1 MLLAQATPVSVQGNK
16 LPETQSRFITRALG
30 CHSGERSRSIHQEML
45 GLLRAPH
52 MPGSGTVRVENSD
65 IDSVGGPLKVVSQMS
80 QALHCARATRTGPD
94 NSQVEFILGI
104 LRRGAHCPRVLP
116 FGQGEREAHR
126 LSP

>member
-1 MLLAQATPVSVQGNK
+1 
-16 LPETQSRFITRALG
+16 
-30 CHSGERSRSIHQEML
+30 ML

-65 IDSVGGPLKVVSQMS
+65 IDSVGGPFKVVSQMS